1 MHQYEL
7 KLINKFPPNW
17 GEVGN
22 NTDFEH
28 SEAVL
33 IEMVHFDLSLLSAAA
48 GGTALYH
55 TSLGTSCHVSPLLL
69 GLIANTY

>member
-1 MHQYEL
+1 M
-7 KLINKFPPNW
+7 INTFPPNW

-22 NTDFEH
+22 NADFEP
-28 SEAVL
+28 SEAVPM
-33 IEMVHFDLSLLSAAA
+33 ETVHLDLSLLSAAA

-55 TSLGTSCHVSPLLL
+55 ASLGSSCHVSPLLL

>member
-7 KLINKFPPNW
+7 ILIDKFPPNW

-22 NTDFEH
+22 NVDFEH

-33 IEMVHFDLSLLSAAA
+33 IETVHFDLSRLSAAA

-55 TSLGTSCHVSPLLL
+55 ASLGSPCHVSPLLL